1 MHDSIDLLDHYIESY
16 EKRGIDFCFTS
27 VHLQNVDTFEKV
39 YGTGAA
45 EMLVHQIA
53 DRLVSEVGKN
63 SVILKGTGREFIIFS
78 QKTDFFA
85 EDRSDL
91 RFAAWQADRGGD
103 HRCSDAGQ
111 SDGPGQCDDQNDA
124 LLRNVSE
131 ELIAA

>member
-78 QKTDFFA
+78 QKTDPT
-85 EDRSDL
+85 S
-91 RFAAWQADRGGD
+91 
-103 HRCSDAGQ
+103 
-111 SDGPGQCDDQNDA
+111 
-124 LLRNVSE
+124 VSQ
-131 ELIAA
+131 LGKQIAAAIIDVPMQDNRTVRGNATIKTMPYSEMYPKN

>member
-78 QKTDFFA
+78 QKTDPTSVSQLGKQIA
-85 EDRSDL
+85 SAIIDVPMQDNRPV
-91 RFAAWQADRGGD
+91 RGN
-103 HRCSDAGQ
+103 ATIKTM
-111 SDGPGQCDDQNDA
+111 PY
-124 LLRNVSE
+124 SE
-131 ELIAA
+131 MYPKN